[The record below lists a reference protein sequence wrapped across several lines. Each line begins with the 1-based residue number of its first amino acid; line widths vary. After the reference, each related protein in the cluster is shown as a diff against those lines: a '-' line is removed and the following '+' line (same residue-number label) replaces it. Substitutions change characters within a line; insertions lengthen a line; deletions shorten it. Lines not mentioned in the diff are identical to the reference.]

1 MNAPRNDVPWTRDTT
16 GDRPAPAVTG
26 RRRRPLQY
34 GYLSDPDPARTFRI
48 HG

>member
-1 MNAPRNDVPWTRDTT
+1 MNAPRNDVRWIRDTND
-16 GDRPAPAVTG
+16 GELAAASAA